1 MLKPMQTFV
10 DKWLN
15 YEANRDGKLPHLHQ
29 YQGRVTIPAEFLE
42 RFRIK
47 PGTIVTWRK
56 EQGRLVLAPLTKK
69 RLSKIVEF
77 SKPQLGHRDKS

>member
-1 MLKPMQTFV
+1 MASSRTFIST
-10 DKWLN
+10 K
-15 YEANRDGKLPHLHQ
+15 
-29 YQGRVTIPAEFLE
+29 GRVTIPAEFRE

-47 PGTIVTWRK
+47 PGTIVTWRE
-56 EQGRLVLAPLTKK
+56 EQGRLVLTPLTKK

>member
-1 MLKPMQTFV
+1 MASYRTFIST
-10 DKWLN
+10 K
-15 YEANRDGKLPHLHQ
+15 
-29 YQGRVTIPAEFLE
+29 GRVTIPAQFRE

-47 PGTIVTWRK
+47 PGTIVTWRE
-56 EQGRLVLAPLTKK
+56 EQGRLVLTPLTKK